1 MANPEHL
8 KILKSG
14 IEMWNAW
21 RSDALKVSPDLNWAD
36 LTRVDLSGA
45 DLTQANL
52 RQASLIHADLSN
64 ATLRGADLGKANLVD
79 AIRPSN
85 EKEK

>member
-14 IEMWNAW
+14 VETWNAW
-21 RSDALKVSPDLNWAD
+21 RSDAPEVSPDLNWAD
-36 LTRVDLSGA
+36 LSGADLTGA

-52 RQASLIHADLSN
+52 RQAN
-64 ATLRGADLGKANLVD
+64 PQRRG
-79 AIRPSN
+79 PQ
-85 EKEK
+85 